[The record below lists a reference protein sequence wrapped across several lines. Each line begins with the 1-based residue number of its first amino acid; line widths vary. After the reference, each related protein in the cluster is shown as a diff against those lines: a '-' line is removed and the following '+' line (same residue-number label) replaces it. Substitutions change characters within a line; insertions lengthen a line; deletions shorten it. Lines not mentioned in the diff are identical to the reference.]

1 MLSYY
6 ILSAVLG
13 LVFGSYIT
21 MASHRLAIDEGQGGR
36 SKCPSCDHAL
46 GFKDLIPVLSY
57 IMLKGRCRYCSAL
70 IGHTYPLI
78 ELFTMI
84 GFIINYHYTMQD
96 GLIIT
101 GLLDLVFVQMM
112 VIVASDVRYK
122 IIPDLSLIWL
132 AALLIIYGYFSDR
145 ILFELLAVPVIM
157 LLIAL
162 IVKYPM
168 EWLLKR
174 PALGMG
180 DVKFFAVAGLALP
193 ATLLASFLV
202 LSGVFGLCFGIV
214 WRIIK
219 GEPTFPF
226 GPALC
231 ASLYY
236 VMLTKQDIVSFLV

>member
-13 LVFGSYIT
+13 LIFGSYVT
-21 MASHRLAIDEGQGGR
+21 MASHRLGIDEGQGGR
-36 SKCPSCDHAL
+36 SKCPTCGHNL
-46 GFKDLIPVLSY
+46 GFKDLFPLLSY
-57 IMLKGRCRYCSAL
+57 IMLKGRCRYCKAS
-70 IGHTYPLI
+70 ISCSYPLI
-78 ELFTMI
+78 ELITMA

-96 GLIIT
+96 SLIIT
-101 GLLDLVFVQMM
+101 ALLDLVFVQLM
-112 VIVASDVRYK
+112 VIVVSDLRYK
-122 IIPDLSLIWL
+122 IIPDQSLIWL
-132 AALLIIYGYFSDR
+132 TALLIIYGYFSDR
-145 ILFELLAVPVIM
+145 MLLELLAVPVIM
-157 LLIAL
+157 ILIAL

-219 GEPTFPF
+219 SEPTFPF

-236 VMLTKQDIVSFLV
+236 TMLTHKDVVSFLL